1 MSEETRKDVIT
12 LSHVGMEFH
21 LNKEKVD
28 SLKEYFIK
36 LVKHDIA
43 YTEFWALKDV
53 TFSVKQGDRV
63 GILGLNGAGKST
75 LIASAPIPTR
85 NFPPKSSSAFLYSAS
100 ESTCLYSR
108 FVSPGSITM

>member
-1 MSEETRKDVIT
+1 MGGDIVSEETRKDVIT

-53 TFSVKQGDRV
+53 TFSVNLDEGDCRCIQTDR
-63 GILGLNGAGKST
+63 GND
-75 LIASAPIPTR
+75 
-85 NFPPKSSSAFLYSAS
+85 
-100 ESTCLYSR
+100 
-108 FVSPGSITM
+108 